1 MNPNS
6 LELPERQAKPRSAGV
21 TMIMDGGLP
30 TSYFVDVVESFGD
43 MIDVMKLGW
52 GTSLVTKDLRYKVDA
67 LDAAGV
73 DFYLG
78 GTLFEKF
85 LWQNRFDDWRRLL
98 DSLGCRFVEVSNG
111 SIPLSNEVKC
121 EYVSALRD
129 DFTVF
134 SEVGYKDQA
143 KSESMTTDH
152 WLDYIRADLDAGAHM
167 VITESRESGKSGI
180 CRANGELRSDLIDEI
195 TRSGIDLARVLFEAP
210 TKDLQVQMIRQV
222 GPQVNL
228 GNISTSDIVA
238 LETLR
243 LGLRGDTLLDFD
255 PLDIET
261 FDFDSLLG
269 SQAETALHTEAAMHP
284 EAALHA

>member
-21 TMIMDGGLP
+21 TMVMDGGLP
-30 TSYFVDVVESFGD
+30 TRYFVDVVESFGD

-52 GTSLVTKDLRYKVDA
+52 GTSLVTKDLKSKVDA
-67 LDAAGV
+67 LNAAGV
-73 DFYLG
+73 DFYFG

-85 LWQNRFDDWRRLL
+85 LWQNRFEDWRRLV

-121 EYVSALRD
+121 EYVNALSE

-143 KSESMTTDH
+143 KSESMTTAH
-152 WLDYIRADLDAGAHM
+152 WLDYIRQDLDAGAHM

-195 TRSGIDLARVLFEAP
+195 SRSGIDLGRVLFEAP

-255 PLDIET
+255 PLDIGVL
-261 FDFDSLLG
+261 DFDALLG
-269 SQAETALHTEAAMHP
+269 SQAE
-284 EAALHA
+284 AALHAEVGNHA

>member
-6 LELPERQAKPRSAGV
+6 LELPERQVKPRSAGV
-21 TMIMDGGLP
+21 TMVMDGGLP
-30 TSYFVDVVESFGD
+30 TRYFVDVVESFGD
-43 MIDVMKLGW
+43 LIDVMKLGW
-52 GTSLVTKDLRYKVDA
+52 GTSLVTKDLKYKVDA
-67 LDAAGV
+67 LNAAGV

-85 LWQNRFDDWRRLL
+85 LWQNRFEDWHRLV

-143 KSESMTTDH
+143 KSESMTTDL
-152 WLDYIRADLDAGAHM
+152 WLDYIREDLDAGAHM

-195 TRSGIDLARVLFEAP
+195 SRSGIDLGRVLFEAP

-222 GPQVNL
+222 GSQVNL

-255 PLDIET
+255 PLDIGT
-261 FDFDSLLG
+261 LDFDALLG
-269 SQAETALHTEAAMHP
+269 SQAEAALHVDTLHV
-284 EAALHA
+284 EAALRA